1 MAFSDRRGQPLL
13 RDRKDV
19 LDIYSESVTERPP
32 RRTIRAI
39 NDVLDLYSET
49 LADEPRRRTIRAIIG
64 IIIVLLIVFLGP
76 LAVQKAVLWAISDV
90 KISGETGATGAQ
102 GSPGADGAAG
112 RPGAQGFAGPAGA
125 DGVRGRAGATGA
137 DGATGAQG
145 IPGEQGTAGPQG
157 PAGENTPISIGQ
169 GSGQVASCDD
179 DITPSLRS
187 RWNGSE
193 LTLKTITFKNV
204 SSTCGGLNLTVYVVG
219 NGDELID
226 SFSVNAVNVSDGR
239 IEMSRSDF
247 GGFDDIPS
255 IDIHQI
261 VIEMAG

>member
-90 KISGETGATGAQ
+90 KISGETGATGAK

-112 RPGAQGFAGPAGA
+112 RPGAQGIAGPAGA
-125 DGVRGRAGATGA
+125 DGVRGRAGA
-137 DGATGAQG
+137 QG
-145 IPGEQGTAGPQG
+145 IPGEQGAAGPQG

-179 DITPSLRS
+179 DITPYLRS

-193 LTLKTITFKNV
+193 LTLKTITFNNV

-247 GGFDDIPS
+247 GGFDDIRS

>member
-1 MAFSDRRGQPLL
+1 MALSDRRGQPLL

-19 LDIYSESVTERPP
+19 LDIYSESLTERPP

-39 NDVLDLYSET
+39 NDVLDIYSET

-112 RPGAQGFAGPAGA
+112 RPGAQGFAGLPGA

-137 DGATGAQG
+137 TGAQG
-145 IPGEQGTAGPQG
+145 IPGQQGAAGPQG
-157 PAGENTPISIGQ
+157 PAGGNTPISIGQ
-169 GSGQVASCDD
+169 GSGQIASCDD

-187 RWNGSE
+187 RWNGSD

-204 SSTCGGLNLTVYVVG
+204 SSACDGQNLTVYVIDNG
-219 NGDELID
+219 NELID
-226 SFSVNAVNVSDGR
+226 SFSVDAVTVSDGR
-239 IEMSRSDF
+239 IVMSRSDF
-247 GGFDDIPS
+247 GGFDDIRS
-255 IDIHQI
+255 VDIHQI
-261 VIEMAG
+261 IIEMAG